1 MKEESLLLLSDLQKL
16 INQVVLIDYTI
27 IILEGGKFMQII
39 FIHHSCFLVELD
51 DKVLIF
57 DYFDGNKV
65 EGMHFTGKLPS
76 YEPDTKIYMFASHS
90 HKDHYDMDILR
101 LAGKYSNIHYIFSKD
116 IRISPHFL
124 SKHGIDPAVR
134 DRVTFVSP
142 DNTYHVDDMDIMTL
156 RSTDAGVAFYVTSNG
171 VSLFHAGDLNDWE
184 WDGAGNLINGRV
196 RRAFRHEIKKLSE
209 KPINVAFFPMD
220 PKLMEYQFKGFDFFL
235 QNTSAEFVFPMHMWQ
250 DYSGIIEYKKRLS
263 NKDKADRVIEIE
275 RENQTFAFGENY

>member
-1 MKEESLLLLSDLQKL
+1 
-16 INQVVLIDYTI
+16 
-27 IILEGGKFMQII
+27 MQII

-184 WDGAGNLINGRV
+184 WDGAGDLINGRV

-235 QNTSAEFVFPMHMWQ
+235 QNTSAEFAFPMHMWQ

>member
-1 MKEESLLLLSDLQKL
+1 
-16 INQVVLIDYTI
+16 
-27 IILEGGKFMQII
+27 MQII

-57 DYFDGNKV
+57 DYFDGDKV

-101 LAGKYSNIHYIFSKD
+101 LDDKYPNIHYIFSKD

-142 DNTYHVDDMDIMTL
+142 D
-156 RSTDAGVAFYVTSNG
+156 
-171 VSLFHAGDLNDWE
+171 
-184 WDGAGNLINGRV
+184 
-196 RRAFRHEIKKLSE
+196 RAFRHEIKKLSE

-220 PKLMEYQFKGFDFFL
+220 PKLMEYQFKGFDYFL

>member
-1 MKEESLLLLSDLQKL
+1 
-16 INQVVLIDYTI
+16 
-27 IILEGGKFMQII
+27 
-39 FIHHSCFLVELD
+39 
-51 DKVLIF
+51 
-57 DYFDGNKV
+57 
-65 EGMHFTGKLPS
+65 
-76 YEPDTKIYMFASHS
+76 MFFKGYPYQSA
-90 HKDHYDMDILR
+90 
-101 LAGKYSNIHYIFSKD
+101 
-116 IRISPHFL
+116 FL

-142 DNTYHVDDMDIMTL
+142 DNTYHVDDLDIMTL
-156 RSTDAGVAFYVTSNG
+156 RSTDAGVAFYVISNG

-184 WDGAGNLINGRV
+184 WDGAGDLINGRV

-250 DYSGIIEYKKRLS
+250 DYSGITEYKKRLS
-263 NKDKADRVIEIE
+263 NKDMADRVIEIE

>member
-1 MKEESLLLLSDLQKL
+1 
-16 INQVVLIDYTI
+16 
-27 IILEGGKFMQII
+27 MQII

-57 DYFDGNKV
+57 DYFDGDKV

-101 LAGKYSNIHYIFSKD
+101 LTDKYPNIHYVFSKD

-124 SKHGIDPAVR
+124 PKHGIDPAVR

-142 DNTYHVDDMDIMTL
+142 DNTYHVDDLDIMTL
-156 RSTDAGVAFYVTSNG
+156 RSTDAGVAFYVASNG

-184 WDGAGNLINGRV
+184 WDGAGDLINGRV

-220 PKLMEYQFKGFDFFL
+220 PKLMEYQFKGFDYFL

-250 DYSGIIEYKKRLS
+250 DYSGITEYKKRLS
-263 NKDKADRVIEIE
+263 NKEMADRVIEIE

>member
-1 MKEESLLLLSDLQKL
+1 
-16 INQVVLIDYTI
+16 
-27 IILEGGKFMQII
+27 MQII

-76 YEPDTKIYMFASHS
+76 YETDTKIYMFASHS

-116 IRISPHFL
+116 IRISP
-124 SKHGIDPAVR
+124 
-134 DRVTFVSP
+134 
-142 DNTYHVDDMDIMTL
+142 
-156 RSTDAGVAFYVTSNG
+156 STDAGVAFYVTSNG

-184 WDGAGNLINGRV
+184 WDGAGDLINGRV

-235 QNTSAEFVFPMHMWQ
+235 KNTSAEFVFPMHMWQ

>member
-1 MKEESLLLLSDLQKL
+1 
-16 INQVVLIDYTI
+16 
-27 IILEGGKFMQII
+27 MQII

-57 DYFDGNKV
+57 DYFDGDKV
-65 EGMHFTGKLPS
+65 QGMHFTGKLPS

-101 LAGKYSNIHYIFSKD
+101 LTDKYPNIHYVFSKD

-124 SKHGIDPAVR
+124 SKHGIAPAVR
-134 DRVTFVSP
+134 DKVTFVSP
-142 DNTYHVDDMDIMTL
+142 DNTYHVDDLDIMTL
-156 RSTDAGVAFYVTSNG
+156 RSTDAGVAFYVASNG

-184 WDGAGNLINGRV
+184 WDGAGDLINGRV

-220 PKLMEYQFKGFDFFL
+220 PKLMEYQFKGFDYFL

-250 DYSGIIEYKKRLS
+250 DYSGITEYKKRLS
-263 NKDKADRVIEIE
+263 NKEMADKVIEIE

>member
-1 MKEESLLLLSDLQKL
+1 
-16 INQVVLIDYTI
+16 
-27 IILEGGKFMQII
+27 MQII

-57 DYFDGNKV
+57 DYFDGDKV
-65 EGMHFTGKLPS
+65 EGMRFTGKLPS

-101 LAGKYSNIHYIFSKD
+101 LTDKYPNIHYVFSKD

-134 DRVTFVSP
+134 GRVTFVSP
-142 DNTYHVDDMDIMTL
+142 DNTYHVDDLDIMTL
-156 RSTDAGVAFYVTSNG
+156 RSTDAGVAFYVASNG

-184 WDGAGNLINGRV
+184 WDGAGDLINGRV
-196 RRAFRHEIKKLSE
+196 RRAFRHEIKKLTE

-220 PKLMEYQFKGFDFFL
+220 PKLMEYQFKGFDYFL

-250 DYSGIIEYKKRLS
+250 DYSGITEYKKRLS
-263 NKDKADRVIEIE
+263 NKEMADRVIEIE

>member
-1 MKEESLLLLSDLQKL
+1 
-16 INQVVLIDYTI
+16 
-27 IILEGGKFMQII
+27 MQII

-57 DYFDGNKV
+57 DYFDGDKV

-76 YEPDTKIYMFASHS
+76 YESDTKIYMFASHS

-101 LAGKYSNIHYIFSKD
+101 LADKYPNIHYIVSKD
-116 IRISPHFL
+116 IRIS
-124 SKHGIDPAVR
+124 
-134 DRVTFVSP
+134 
-142 DNTYHVDDMDIMTL
+142 HVDDLDIMTL
-156 RSTDAGVAFYVTSNG
+156 RSTDAGVAFYVASNG

-184 WDGAGNLINGRV
+184 WDGAGDLINGRV

-250 DYSGIIEYKKRLS
+250 DYSGIAEYKKRLS
-263 NKDKADRVIEIE
+263 NKDMADRVIEIE

>member
-1 MKEESLLLLSDLQKL
+1 
-16 INQVVLIDYTI
+16 
-27 IILEGGKFMQII
+27 MQII

-57 DYFDGNKV
+57 DYFDGDKV

-101 LAGKYSNIHYIFSKD
+101 LADKYPNIHYIFSKD

-142 DNTYHVDDMDIMTL
+142 DNTYHVDDLDIMTL

-184 WDGAGNLINGRV
+184 WDGAGDLINGRV

-235 QNTSAEFVFPMHMWQ
+235 QINSTVKAVADSTIIVVIIHNSMILNKLLFKSANEVISPT
-250 DYSGIIEYKKRLS
+250 DAGIKK
-263 NKDKADRVIEIE
+263 KAK
-275 RENQTFAFGENY
+275 

>member
-1 MKEESLLLLSDLQKL
+1 
-16 INQVVLIDYTI
+16 
-27 IILEGGKFMQII
+27 MQII

-57 DYFDGNKV
+57 DYFDGDKV

-76 YEPDTKIYMFASHS
+76 YEPDTKIYMFASHR

-101 LAGKYSNIHYIFSKD
+101 LADKYSNIHYIFSKD
-116 IRISPHFL
+116 IRIRPHFL
-124 SKHGIDPAVR
+124 STHGIDPAVR

-142 DNTYHVDDMDIMTL
+142 DNTYHVDDLDIMTL

-184 WDGAGNLINGRV
+184 WDGAGDLINGRV

-250 DYSGIIEYKKRLS
+250 DYSGITEYKKRLS
-263 NKDKADRVIEIE
+263 NKDMADRVIEIE

>member
-1 MKEESLLLLSDLQKL
+1 
-16 INQVVLIDYTI
+16 
-27 IILEGGKFMQII
+27 MQII

-57 DYFDGNKV
+57 DYFDGDKV

-101 LAGKYSNIHYIFSKD
+101 LTDKYSNIHYVFSKD
-116 IRISPHFL
+116 IRISTHFL

-142 DNTYHVDDMDIMTL
+142 DNTYHVDDLDIMTL
-156 RSTDAGVAFYVTSNG
+156 RSTDAGVAFYVISNG

-184 WDGAGNLINGRV
+184 WDGAGDLINGRV

-250 DYSGIIEYKKRLS
+250 DYSGITEYKKRLS
-263 NKDKADRVIEIE
+263 NKDMADRVIEIE

>member
-1 MKEESLLLLSDLQKL
+1 
-16 INQVVLIDYTI
+16 
-27 IILEGGKFMQII
+27 MQII

-57 DYFDGNKV
+57 DYFDGDKV

-101 LAGKYSNIHYIFSKD
+101 LTGKYPNIHYVFSKD

-142 DNTYHVDDMDIMTL
+142 DNTYHVDDLDIMTL
-156 RSTDAGVAFYVTSNG
+156 RSTDAGVAFYVASNG

-184 WDGAGNLINGRV
+184 WDGAGDLINGRV

-209 KPINVAFFPMD
+209 
-220 PKLMEYQFKGFDFFL
+220 
-235 QNTSAEFVFPMHMWQ
+235 
-250 DYSGIIEYKKRLS
+250 
-263 NKDKADRVIEIE
+263 
-275 RENQTFAFGENY
+275 NQ

>member
-1 MKEESLLLLSDLQKL
+1 
-16 INQVVLIDYTI
+16 
-27 IILEGGKFMQII
+27 MQII

-116 IRISPHFL
+116 IRISSHFL

-184 WDGAGNLINGRV
+184 WDGAGDLINGRV

-250 DYSGIIEYKKRLS
+250 DYSGIIEDKMFNRLKPEAGS
-263 NKDKADRVIEIE
+263 ADRVIEIE

>member
-1 MKEESLLLLSDLQKL
+1 
-16 INQVVLIDYTI
+16 
-27 IILEGGKFMQII
+27 MQII

-57 DYFDGNKV
+57 DYFDGDKV
-65 EGMHFTGKLPS
+65 QGMHFTGKLPS

-101 LAGKYSNIHYIFSKD
+101 LTDKYPNIHYVFS
-116 IRISPHFL
+116 RISVSVRIFL

-142 DNTYHVDDMDIMTL
+142 DNTYHVDDLDIMTL
-156 RSTDAGVAFYVTSNG
+156 RSTDAGVAFYVASNG

-184 WDGAGNLINGRV
+184 WDGAGDLINGRV

-250 DYSGIIEYKKRLS
+250 DYSGITEYKKRLS
-263 NKDKADRVIEIE
+263 NKEMADRVIEIE

>member
-1 MKEESLLLLSDLQKL
+1 
-16 INQVVLIDYTI
+16 
-27 IILEGGKFMQII
+27 MQII

-57 DYFDGNKV
+57 DYFDGDKV

-101 LAGKYSNIHYIFSKD
+101 LADKYPNIHYVFSKD

-142 DNTYHVDDMDIMTL
+142 DNTYHVDDLDIMTL
-156 RSTDAGVAFYVTSNG
+156 RSTDAGVAFYVASNG
-171 VSLFHAGDLNDWE
+171 VSLFHAGDL
-184 WDGAGNLINGRV
+184 
-196 RRAFRHEIKKLSE
+196 
-209 KPINVAFFPMD
+209 
-220 PKLMEYQFKGFDFFL
+220 
-235 QNTSAEFVFPMHMWQ
+235 
-250 DYSGIIEYKKRLS
+250 
-263 NKDKADRVIEIE
+263 KDRKSVV
-275 RENQTFAFGENY
+275 

>member
-1 MKEESLLLLSDLQKL
+1 
-16 INQVVLIDYTI
+16 
-27 IILEGGKFMQII
+27 MQII

-57 DYFDGNKV
+57 DYFDGDKV

-101 LAGKYSNIHYIFSKD
+101 LADKYSNIHYVFSKD

-142 DNTYHVDDMDIMTL
+142 DNTYHVDDLDIMTL
-156 RSTDAGVAFYVTSNG
+156 RSTDAGVAFYVASNG

-184 WDGAGNLINGRV
+184 WDGAGDLINGRV

-209 KPINVAFFPMD
+209 KPINVAFSLWIQSLWSISSRVLISFYKIPRQS
-220 PKLMEYQFKGFDFFL
+220 LCFL
-235 QNTSAEFVFPMHMWQ
+235 CTCGRTTAVLLNT
-250 DYSGIIEYKKRLS
+250 KR
-263 NKDKADRVIEIE
+263 
-275 RENQTFAFGENY
+275 G

>member
-1 MKEESLLLLSDLQKL
+1 
-16 INQVVLIDYTI
+16 
-27 IILEGGKFMQII
+27 MQII

-57 DYFDGNKV
+57 DYFDGDKV

-101 LAGKYSNIHYIFSKD
+101 LTDKYPNIHYVFSKD

-134 DRVTFVSP
+134 DKVTFVSP
-142 DNTYHVDDMDIMTL
+142 DNTYHVDDLDIMTL
-156 RSTDAGVAFYVTSNG
+156 RSTDAGVAFYVASNG

-184 WDGAGNLINGRV
+184 WDGAGDLINGRV

-220 PKLMEYQFKGFDFFL
+220 PKLMEYQFKGFDYLFTKHL
-235 QNTSAEFVFPMHMWQ
+235 GRVCVSLCTCGRTTAVSMNTRRGSAIRTM
-250 DYSGIIEYKKRLS
+250 
-263 NKDKADRVIEIE
+263 ADRVIEIE